1 MSGSGHD
8 GAGTAARQAPA
19 KGAVRRR
26 LLQTGCGVSLLA
38 FGRGALGQSWPT
50 RPVRMI
56 VPYGA
61 GNQADLVARVLA
73 ERLSKAWEQPVIVE
87 NVPGAGGAI
96 GVAQI
101 ARAAPDGYTIGIVA
115 IAALAITPHM
125 QKAPYDPLVDLQSL
139 SGTSVASGSVFVV
152 HAGLG
157 VKSLD
162 ELVSFARARR
172 DQPLLYYSP
181 GNGTIPHLNMAT
193 LCRALSIPAT
203 HVPYRTAAAGTTD
216 LMSGQ
221 VHMALD
227 NLSVQ
232 RAAVDSGKVRALF
245 TPSERRLP
253 QLPEVPTL
261 GELGRDIVLPSA
273 WQSIQA
279 PRLLPAALAERIARD
294 VLQVVSSAE
303 YTNRMPPGVE
313 ALPLDRQKVAARIR
327 AEHQQFGKIVAE
339 LGLADQ

>member
-1 MSGSGHD
+1 MS
-8 GAGTAARQAPA
+8 ARTGKATPYRS
-19 KGAVRRR
+19 RRG
-26 LLQTGCGVSLLA
+26 LLQAA
-38 FGRGALGQSWPT
+38 FGLSLMAGARSVAAQSWPT
-50 RPVRMI
+50 RAVRMV

-73 ERLSKAWEQPVIVE
+73 ERLSRLWEQPVIVD

-115 IAALAITPHM
+115 IAALAITPHL
-125 QKAPYDPLVDLQSL
+125 QKTPYDPLVDLQSL

-152 HAGLG
+152 HSGLG
-157 VKSLD
+157 VRTLD
-162 ELVSFARARR
+162 ELVSLARARR

-181 GNGTIPHLNMAT
+181 GNGTIPHLNMAM
-193 LCRALSIPAT
+193 LCRALDIPAT
-203 HVPYRTAAAGTTD
+203 HVPYRTAAGGTTD

-221 VHMALD
+221 VQMAID

-232 RAAVDSGKVRALF
+232 RAAIESGKVRALF

-253 QLPEVPTL
+253 QLPDVPTL
-261 GELGRDIVLPSA
+261 DELGRGIVLPSA

-279 PRLLPAALAERIARD
+279 PRQLPVALAERIARD

-303 YTNRMPPGVE
+303 YAQRMPPGVE
-313 ALPLDRQKVAARIR
+313 ALPLDRHTVSTRIK
-327 AEHQQFGKIVAE
+327 AEHQQFGKVVAD
-339 LGLADQ
+339 LGLANS